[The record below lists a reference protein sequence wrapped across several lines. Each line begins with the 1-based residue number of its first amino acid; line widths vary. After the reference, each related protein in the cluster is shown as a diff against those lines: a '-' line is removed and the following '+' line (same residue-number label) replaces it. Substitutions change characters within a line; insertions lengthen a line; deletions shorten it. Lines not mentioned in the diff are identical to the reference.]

1 MLGANVSYKIT
12 DTTLNCIA
20 SIERNLSVINQNE
33 TTSAARNRVLN
44 ECVFDDLFA
53 LNNYLKLGLTL
64 GEVKKVSIG
73 KDVVKIEAKLLANVR
88 QVFDFIK
95 NNFRQRN
102 FSFNFHLVQH
112 VVKLL
117 QSNIL
122 EVWDVGK
129 IRTGGEIIESRF
141 ELSNQIYSK
150 EDCTNAL
157 AEAVLW
163 VENDKSVHPII
174 KSIVFMMYINF
185 MSPFVGLN
193 YVSSLVFQ
201 RLVLEK
207 YGYCSIFNL
216 PMFKFLNIKPS
227 EYREVVMKI
236 LDQHGQ
242 KGITEIL
249 EFTSKLIDELLIQ
262 YKNELVKF
270 DYFDIKSSTDK
281 VDLNE
286 RQLKLLKL
294 LQQKVFIR
302 RYEFVKLFKVS
313 PMTAYRD
320 LNFLVEKK
328 LLAVSGTG
336 KATTYTL
343 STL

>member
-1 MLGANVSYKIT
+1 MLNTNVSYKIT
-12 DTTLNCIA
+12 DNTLNSIS
-20 SIERNLSVINQNE
+20 SIERNLAIINQSEVTASTRNKIFNE
-33 TTSAARNRVLN
+33 SI
-44 ECVFDDLFA
+44 FDDLFA
-53 LNNYLKLGLTL
+53 FNNHLKLGLTL
-64 GEVKKVSIG
+64 GEIKKVSIG
-73 KDVVKIEAKLLANVR
+73 KDVVKTEAKLLANVR
-88 QVFDFIK
+88 QVFDFLK

-117 QSNIL
+117 QSNFL

-129 IRTGGEIIESRF
+129 IRSGGELIESKF
-141 ELSNQIYSK
+141 ELSNQKYSK

-163 VENDKSVHPII
+163 VENDKEVHPIV
-174 KSIVFMMYINF
+174 KANVFMMYINF
-185 MSPFVGLN
+185 ISPFVGLN

-201 RLVLEK
+201 RLILEK
-207 YGYCSIFNL
+207 YGYSSIFYL
-216 PMFKFLNIKPS
+216 PLFKFLNINPT
-227 EYREVVMKI
+227 EYRQIIEKI
-236 LDQHGQ
+236 LDQNGE
-242 KGITEIL
+242 KGITSII
-249 EFTSKLIDELLIQ
+249 EFTSSLMDELLTQ
-262 YKNELVKF
+262 YKSELVKF

-286 RQLKLLKL
+286 RQIKILKL
-294 LQQKVFIR
+294 LQQKVFVR

-328 LLAVSGTG
+328 LLNVSGNG

-343 STL
+343 TTL